1 MCGTAAYVLS
11 QTVNHRQYWP
21 WIMGGIA
28 ILFNP
33 VLPISFTREEWQ
45 PLDIGV
51 AVIFLVAL
59 IQMRPRASGS

>member
-1 MCGTAAYVLS
+1 
-11 QTVNHRQYWP
+11 
-21 WIMGGIA
+21 MGGIA